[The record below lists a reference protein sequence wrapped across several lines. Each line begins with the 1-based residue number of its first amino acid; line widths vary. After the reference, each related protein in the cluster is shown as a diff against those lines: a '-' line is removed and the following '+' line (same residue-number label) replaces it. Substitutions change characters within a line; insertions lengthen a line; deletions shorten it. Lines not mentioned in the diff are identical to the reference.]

1 MESLDLIKSGIDI
14 SQILIQYLAK
24 DAMGADFLKNYLT
37 SQNAQTEVSQKQQAS
52 LKHLIEG
59 SNVINEETKRIATKA
74 LENNDRLSVI
84 YNQVEKLR
92 DSIESIEKEYKR
104 YNEQFTTI
112 ISQTHEINK
121 LIDSIKD
128 ISAQT
133 NLLSFNA
140 SIEAAR
146 AGVAGKGFRVIA
158 NEVKKLSDDTNKTSE
173 TIKTKVTNLVKS
185 ISDLE
190 KATNENTNALVKLT
204 EDSDTTLN
212 NFDNV
217 RKINS
222 DNNSNVSNVS
232 VLIEKNIDNIN
243 QMINLVN
250 NVEEESQST
259 VKKFAKSASE
269 NEMLFNDLY
278 SFAYEIKAIF
288 EKLNQDR

>member
-1 MESLDLIKSGIDI
+1 MESLDLIKSGIDV

-104 YNEQFTTI
+104 YNEQFATI

-217 RKINS
+217 
-222 DNNSNVSNVS
+222 
-232 VLIEKNIDNIN
+232 LECP
-243 QMINLVN
+243 
-250 NVEEESQST
+250 
-259 VKKFAKSASE
+259 
-269 NEMLFNDLY
+269 
-278 SFAYEIKAIF
+278 
-288 EKLNQDR
+288 